1 LLLENLQKCKDELSI
16 TNIYIYKANSTN
28 SKKQMG
34 RKEENGYHWQDKGIC
49 EKKDEEKQE
58 KQHRYW

>member
-1 LLLENLQKCKDELSI
+1 MNYQLQ
-16 TNIYIYKANSTN
+16 IYIYKANSTN

-34 RKEENGYHWQDKGIC
+34 RKEEKGYHWQDKGIC